1 MVRARAM
8 PGIPTLAF
16 KSAML
21 ESPSRPSQTTG
32 PPVSRRSQL
41 DPQSAQDSTPIFQRI
56 KDYLLGEIAAGRWK
70 EGDLVPSE
78 QALVRQ
84 FGVSRM
90 TVNRAVRELTAD
102 QVLTRRQGAGTYV
115 APQKY
120 GATLVEIRNIAD
132 EVRAR
137 GHVHASRP
145 HLLEEGPASEALA
158 AQFDIAAGAPLFHS
172 LIVHEEN
179 GRAIQVEDRW
189 VNPACAPAYL
199 QQDYTRITPNEHLM
213 AAAPLQ
219 GATYGIDA
227 LPAPRE
233 VAEMLAV
240 APGSACLVL
249 TRRTTSNGLVAS
261 VVTMWHPGDLV
272 RFTGSVG

>member
-1 MVRARAM
+1 
-8 PGIPTLAF
+8 
-16 KSAML
+16 
-21 ESPSRPSQTTG
+21 
-32 PPVSRRSQL
+32 L
-41 DPQSAQDSTPIFQRI
+41 DEPIAQDATPIFQRI
-56 KDYLLGEIAAGRWK
+56 KDYLVGEIASGRWK

-90 TVNRAVRELTAD
+90 TVNRAVRELTAE

-120 GATLVEIRNIAD
+120 QASLVEIRNIAD

-137 GHVHASRP
+137 GHVHTSRP
-145 HLLEEGPASEALA
+145 LLLEQAPAGEALA
-158 AQFDIAAGAPLFHS
+158 LQFELAPGTPLFHS
-172 LIVHEEN
+172 VIVHHEN
-179 GRAIQVEDRW
+179 GQAIQAEDRW

-199 QQDYTRITPNEHLM
+199 EQDYTRVTPNEHLM
-213 AAAPLQ
+213 VAAPLQ
-219 GATYGIDA
+219 GATYSIEA

-240 APGSACLVL
+240 APGTACLVL
-249 TRRTTSNGLVAS
+249 RRRTTSQGRVAS
-261 VVTMWHPGDLV
+261 VATMWHPGQLYK
-272 RFTGSVG
+272 FTGSVG